1 MIRGLEDLPHSDRLR
16 ELGLCSLEKR
26 RLPRDLIVA
35 FQYLKGAYR
44 GLGRDFLK
52 GHVVTG

>member
-1 MIRGLEDLPHSDRLR
+1 MIRGLENLPHSDRLR

-35 FQYLKGAYR
+35 FQYVLGAYR